1 MSAGILI
8 ITHPGIGQ
16 PLVATAE
23 RLLGK
28 LPLTVVC
35 FEVPF
40 DMEPVRLLADA
51 SAALKR
57 ADQGE
62 GVLVLTDLYGA
73 SPSNMGA
80 RVAQLGTPVRRVSG
94 VSLPMLLRV
103 MNYAEQPL
111 DELTR
116 IAASGARTGVVIDH
130 A

>member
-1 MSAGILI
+1 MSVGILI
-8 ITHPGIGQ
+8 VTHEGLGKSVIA
-16 PLVATAE
+16 LAE
-23 RLLGK
+23 RLLGR
-28 LPLTVVC
+28 LPLTVVP

-40 DMEPVRLLADA
+40 DVEPMRLIAEA

-57 ADQGE
+57 TDSGD

-80 RVAQLGTPVRRVSG
+80 RIAQLGTPVRRVSG
-94 VSLPMLLRV
+94 LNLPMLLRV

-111 DELTR
+111 DELAR

>member
-1 MSAGILI
+1 MSVGILI
-8 ITHPGIGQ
+8 VTHEGLGKCV
-16 PLVATAE
+16 VALAE

-28 LPLTVVC
+28 LPLATVC

-40 DMEPVRLLADA
+40 DAEPMRLIADA

-57 ADQGE
+57 CDGGD

-73 SPSNMGA
+73 SPSNLGV
-80 RVAQLGTPVRRVSG
+80 RIAQLGTPVRRVSG
-94 VSLPMLLRV
+94 LNLPMLLRV

-111 DELTR
+111 DELAR
-116 IAASGARTGVVIDH
+116 IAAAGARTGVVVDH